1 MKYLLAILLL
11 SAMSCTSPDGFTYRD
26 VERGMRPN
34 SRVKHEM
41 LPAAR
46 YLIAE
51 KEAQHPGQDSL
62 GASQAAKELG
72 LLMVSAYRHGQFCA
86 PWEKKKEEKIK
97 RSSTKWQ

>member
-1 MKYLLAILLL
+1 MKYLLAFLLL
-11 SAMSCTSPDGFTYRD
+11 SFLSCSGPEGFTYRD

-46 YLIAE
+46 HLIAE
-51 KEAQHPGQDSL
+51 AAQDYPGQDSL

-72 LLMVSAYRHGQFCA
+72 LLMVAAYRHGQFCA

-97 RSSTKWQ
+97 RSAKKWQ